1 MCDGGFDGSGCGDA
15 DYEDLDF
22 RLQNPHVYG
31 NDEYMH
37 FYYSSGKRSRQDEVV
52 RIYSRMN
59 NDQQFSEEYQRWK
72 QNHPDKVALYRKH
85 SKIQPTS
92 TSSSKDDFWAA
103 IIGGFFF
110 ILFLIIACCC

>member
-37 FYYSSGKRSRQDEVV
+37 SITVLARDHA
-52 RIYSRMN
+52 RMK
-59 NDQQFSEEYQRWK
+59 SY
-72 QNHPDKVALYRKH
+72 A
-85 SKIQPTS
+85 SIQ
-92 TSSSKDDFWAA
+92 
-103 IIGGFFF
+103 G
-110 ILFLIIACCC
+110 